1 MLLEMDL
8 MDTELWQRV
17 KRVVDPI
24 LETDRRSWPQQLFNS
39 CGDDVDVF
47 LQASTL
53 LEASQRLG
61 DFIEEPAFDIHS
73 NPLPTLLLPGQR
85 RVF

>member
-1 MLLEMDL
+1 MDSEM
-8 MDTELWQRV
+8 WQRV

-24 LETDRRSWPQQLFNS
+24 LETEPHSWPDQLVKS

-61 DFIEEPAFDIHS
+61 DFIERPAYDVHRR
-73 NPLPTLLLPGQR
+73 PLTTN
-85 RVF
+85 

>member
-1 MLLEMDL
+1 MDSK
-8 MDTELWQRV
+8 MWQRV

-24 LETDRRSWPQQLFNS
+24 LETEPQSWPHQLVQS

-61 DFIEEPAFDIHS
+61 DFIEKPAYDVHKRHLVVGPQIPEQS
-73 NPLPTLLLPGQR
+73 MC
-85 RVF
+85 

>member
-1 MLLEMDL
+1 MDSEM
-8 MDTELWQRV
+8 WQRV

-24 LETDRRSWPQQLFNS
+24 LETEPHSWPDQLFKS

-61 DFIEEPAFDIHS
+61 DFIEKPAYDIHKS
-73 NPLPTLLLPGQR
+73 HLALR
-85 RVF
+85 RQITEHSMC